1 LENVEGLGNSMKY
14 SVFTLEEW
22 FDRYEFKV
30 DHLLGSSSCAGMTV
44 NELFD
49 LTGETI
55 DFGKTRLTA
64 APVGGLPE
72 LQEAIATWYKNTS
85 PGEVFVTCSS
95 TEAIFLLVESLVGAG
110 DSVVAMFPMYP
121 ALYQLASDIGA
132 EVRKWRLRHEN
143 QFRPDFAELE
153 ELVDETT
160 KLIVINNPQ
169 NPTGN
174 VMSDEELRRVIAVA
188 DRAGAKV
195 WVDEVFRGITVDSNP
210 ATASVRDLDQ
220 STISSGSMSKSF
232 GLSGLRVGWIAAP
245 KEVLDSLWHIRYY
258 TTVCAATIDQQIA
271 ALAHRFRDVILAR
284 NQAIVDENFGVLQ
297 EWMAEKHDIFDWVK
311 PLGGPITFP
320 KFIPDVDTDEFC
332 LQLAEKYS
340 VLVPPGNYTFDAEG
354 FIRIGYG
361 MRRFGEAMEI
371 VSGALDEYF

>member
-1 LENVEGLGNSMKY
+1 MKY

-44 NELFD
+44 DELFD
-49 LTGETI
+49 LTGEAI
-55 DFGKTRLTA
+55 DFGKTKLTS

-72 LQEAIATWYKNTS
+72 LQETVATWYKSTS

-121 ALYQLASDIGA
+121 ALYQLAGDLGA

-143 QFRPDFAELE
+143 QFQPDLAELE
-153 ELVDETT
+153 DLVDEST

-169 NPTGN
+169 NPTGY
-174 VMSDEELRRVIAVA
+174 VMSDEELQSVIVIAGEV
-188 DRAGAKV
+188 GAKV
-195 WVDEVFRGITVDSNP
+195 WVDEVFRGITVDGKP
-210 ATASVRDLDQ
+210 ATGSVRDLDQ
-220 STISSGSMSKSF
+220 SAISTGSMSKSF

-245 KEVLDSLWHIRYY
+245 EDILESLWHINYY

-271 ALAHRFRDVILAR
+271 ALAHRHRDKVLAR
-284 NQAIVDENFGVLQ
+284 NQAIVDENFGVLK
-297 EWMAEKHDIFDWVK
+297 EWMAQKNGVFDWVK
-311 PLGGPITFP
+311 PEGGPITFP
-320 KFIPDVDTDEFC
+320 KFIPDIHTDEFC
-332 LQLAEKYS
+332 LRLAEEYS

-361 MRRFGEAMEI
+361 MRRFAEAMEK
-371 VSGALDEYF
+371 VSRALDEYLDQ